1 MLYEKEVVK
10 KNIKKWKKANSK
22 RAIEHLKFVTQ
33 MHRHTQIH
41 TQTHILDRYRA
52 HMQTNKQKIGGELH
66 TGLRNSYSIR
76 RPLYCATY
84 VSISIYIYI
93 NVLYV
98 CVSICDWVCCH
109 PSYILLQYKNFA
121 NKTFRKKVRFVDSL
135 FCRRSLLFLARSFRL
150 FESVGRTT
158 EWDTHTIST
167 VRYVWL
173 LRSPVTT
180 LLLCIRCACPNV
192 TGERAAQKRNA
203 EGIKKSNPL
212 SYRML
217 HSFRL
222 VLSCE
227 STCVCC
233 VYMFVW

>member
-84 VSISIYIYI
+84 VSISISM
-93 NVLYV
+93 YV
-98 CVSICDWVCCH
+98 YNAIVCSH

-121 NKTFRKKVRFVDSL
+121 NKTFSEKG
-135 FCRRSLLFLARSFRL
+135 SFR
-150 FESVGRTT
+150 
-158 EWDTHTIST
+158 
-167 VRYVWL
+167 
-173 LRSPVTT
+173 
-180 LLLCIRCACPNV
+180 
-192 TGERAAQKRNA
+192 
-203 EGIKKSNPL
+203 
-212 SYRML
+212 
-217 HSFRL
+217 
-222 VLSCE
+222 
-227 STCVCC
+227 
-233 VYMFVW
+233 